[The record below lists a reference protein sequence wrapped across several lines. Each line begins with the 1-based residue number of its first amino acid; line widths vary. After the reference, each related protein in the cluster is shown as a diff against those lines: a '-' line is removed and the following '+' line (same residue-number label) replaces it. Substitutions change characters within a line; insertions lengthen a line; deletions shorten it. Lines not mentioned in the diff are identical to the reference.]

1 MLQKL
6 IEMFYRGMVSVPLPR
21 KRVAGAPG
29 PSPDPSRDPSRRE
42 ACAGSTSP
50 LFGVD
55 GPARAIDHGPSRDR
69 DASSELSACACNNRA
84 IAAADDHLDCE
95 RAAMDDASSPP
106 DSRPPARTRLF
117 GDRFGDRYELLQ
129 SIGAGAFGQVYLAR
143 RREDDVR
150 VAVKKVELAGMDAD
164 ACADTRNEVEILR
177 RLSHPN
183 VIRYHEARVERRVLH
198 IVMEYVSGGDLAAR
212 LRDDPP
218 ETFTEDRVMFLF
230 AQICLAV
237 RHLHDRGVLHRDLK
251 TANIF
256 VTERDIVKVGDFGIS
271 KVLGSRSGFCST
283 VCGTPFYLSPEMC
296 AGRRYDAKSDVW
308 ALGCILYEL
317 CSGGRR
323 AFEAPSLPAVVMKI
337 LKGEY
342 PPLSAARWSPSLR
355 RLLSRL
361 LRLEPAG
368 RPAAREILRSPAVR
382 PHLTR
387 LTGRAGLCV
396 LAREA
401 AEGRNGEDE
410 GGAEFESDA
419 ERERALD
426 PEVEGRRDP
435 RRSEVRAS
443 ERVREAREARGGDA
457 FARELTR
464 ESELAARREA
474 GDARRRARAA
484 EREAFLDR
492 IAARDAARR
501 EETRRAKEAREA
513 EKAARAAD
521 ARRAKAA
528 HDARI
533 TAARASSRI
542 DRRAVNPAF
551 AGRAGADADVDVV
564 LVPPPKQGGGGDGD
578 ARAGRETRGND
589 DDATE
594 AAREAAREDEPDRS
608 FGPRL
613 AAESAFVLD
622 TEALMARLAATG
634 EEEMEEEEE
643 EEDRREDRN
652 PSSSSARATEDDSKS
667 EDGEDDSASAPP
679 ERLEG
684 VAWVSLSST
693 RTPPPAIPPSV
704 AFEVSSDADP
714 PLSGSAVN
722 DVPSAPVADEEADGA
737 IAATHI
743 AHLRGQCIAE
753 LGVRRFARAYRI
765 ARRAAVAGA
774 EDDEE
779 ERGEGGGSRGDASR
793 GDARDDEIREDAGEA
808 LGEARGCAPLLEML
822 VTLEEVHRAAERG
835 GADFA
840 SLARGLEARGLGVER
855 VVGR

>member
-1 MLQKL
+1 M
-6 IEMFYRGMVSVPLPR
+6 
-21 KRVAGAPG
+21 
-29 PSPDPSRDPSRRE
+29 
-42 ACAGSTSP
+42 
-50 LFGVD
+50 
-55 GPARAIDHGPSRDR
+55 
-69 DASSELSACACNNRA
+69 
-84 IAAADDHLDCE
+84 
-95 RAAMDDASSPP
+95 
-106 DSRPPARTRLF
+106 
-117 GDRFGDRYELLQ
+117 
-129 SIGAGAFGQVYLAR
+129 
-143 RREDDVR
+143 
-150 VAVKKVELAGMDAD
+150 
-164 ACADTRNEVEILR
+164 
-177 RLSHPN
+177 
-183 VIRYHEARVERRVLH
+183 
-198 IVMEYVSGGDLAAR
+198 
-212 LRDDPP
+212 
-218 ETFTEDRVMFLF
+218 
-230 AQICLAV
+230 
-237 RHLHDRGVLHRDLK
+237 
-251 TANIF
+251 
-256 VTERDIVKVGDFGIS
+256 
-271 KVLGSRSGFCST
+271 
-283 VCGTPFYLSPEMC
+283 
-296 AGRRYDAKSDVW
+296 
-308 ALGCILYEL
+308 
-317 CSGGRR
+317 
-323 AFEAPSLPAVVMKI
+323 
-337 LKGEY
+337 
-342 PPLSAARWSPSLR
+342 
-355 RLLSRL
+355 
-361 LRLEPAG
+361 
-368 RPAAREILRSPAVR
+368 
-382 PHLTR
+382 
-387 LTGRAGLCV
+387 
-396 LAREA
+396 
-401 AEGRNGEDE
+401 
-410 GGAEFESDA
+410 
-419 ERERALD
+419 
-426 PEVEGRRDP
+426 
-435 RRSEVRAS
+435 RAS
-443 ERVREAREARGGDA
+443 ERVRAAREARGGDA

-679 ERLEG
+679 ELDEG

-779 ERGEGGGSRGDASR
+779 ERGRGSRRETWRREMRRRSR
-793 GDARDDEIREDAGEA
+793 
-808 LGEARGCAPLLEML
+808 
-822 VTLEEVHRAAERG
+822 
-835 GADFA
+835 
-840 SLARGLEARGLGVER
+840 
-855 VVGR
+855 